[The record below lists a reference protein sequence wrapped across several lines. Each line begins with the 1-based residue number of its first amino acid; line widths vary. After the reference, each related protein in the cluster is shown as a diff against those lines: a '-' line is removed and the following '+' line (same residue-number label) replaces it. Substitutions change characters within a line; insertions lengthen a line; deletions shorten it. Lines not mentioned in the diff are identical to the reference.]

1 MDLKLNQNTYSALEK
16 LKKAKGVSSIE
27 YVLGDKKAVVL
38 DIGVRSQTKGKAP
51 EKLGLSIADAS
62 MGLLGKTSIREGML
76 RVEISKHPVIATLG
90 CQLAGWSVEIGGKKR
105 LGSGPARIL
114 ARKPGKIIDAAGY
127 AESSGKAALILE
139 TNTLPG
145 VDDCKKILEE
155 TGSEDLII
163 AAFNADSSTGLINV
177 LARIVEV
184 GLFRL
189 HNIGY
194 DTRKVVW
201 AEGTVPIPPL
211 GKDIM
216 YTSNDAIIY
225 RGTVS
230 IEADGWDE
238 TLTEKTVS
246 KSSPSYGKNFKE
258 IFREAGGDFYKID
271 PCIFA
276 PAQVKIKDLQNDK
289 NYLAGSVYVF

>member
-16 LKKAKGVSSIE
+16 LRKTKGVSSTE
-27 YVLGDKKAVVL
+27 YVLGDKKAIVL
-38 DIGVRSQTKGKAP
+38 DVGISAQTTGKAA

-62 MGLLGKTSIREGML
+62 MGLLGKTTIKEGTL
-76 RVEISKHPVIATLG
+76 KVEISKHPVIATLG
-90 CQLAGWSVEIGGKKR
+90 CQFAGWSVEIAGKKR

-127 AESSGKAALILE
+127 VESSDKAALILE
-139 TNTLPG
+139 TSTLPG
-145 VDDCKKILEE
+145 EEDCKRILEE
-155 TGSEDLII
+155 TKAKDLII
-163 AAFNADSSTGLINV
+163 AAFREDSSIGLINV

-201 AEGTVPIPPL
+201 SEGTVPIPPL

-230 IEADGWDE
+230 IEADGWDAA
-238 TLTEKTVS
+238 LTDKAVS
-246 KSSPSYGKNFKE
+246 KSSQAYGKNFKE
-258 IFREAGGDFYKID
+258 IFKEAGGDFYKID
-271 PCIFA
+271 PGIFA
-276 PAQVKIKDLQNDK
+276 PAQVKVKDLQNGK
-289 NYLAGSVYVF
+289 SYSAGSVYVF